1 MGKNK
6 AGCENDDGEGDKEA
20 NYEEEEV
27 VAEVVPVVPGR
38 AAARDDDSGIIVYD
52 MVCRENNCLKF
63 LDYVECLNHT

>member
-6 AGCENDDGEGDKEA
+6 AGGENDDGEGDKEA

-38 AAARDDDSGIIVYD
+38 AAAGDDDRGIIVYN
-52 MVCRENNCLKF
+52 MRK
-63 LDYVECLNHT
+63 